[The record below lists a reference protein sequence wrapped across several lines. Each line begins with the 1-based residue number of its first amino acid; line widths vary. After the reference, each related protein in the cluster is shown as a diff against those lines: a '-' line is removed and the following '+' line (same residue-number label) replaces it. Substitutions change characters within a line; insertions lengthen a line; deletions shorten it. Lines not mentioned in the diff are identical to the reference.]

1 MGLRLGGAPSLSCQ
15 DREERL
21 TARMMLVFYDGF
33 CILKYQSSYIF
44 FMCSLQGPRGLP
56 GASIKKNSRIKR
68 MKSDRVFQVSV
79 VSRTGSSGI
88 VIDGILVDFF
98 LTDVFRTG
106 SFQVESIDKHPVT
119 QFV

>member
-1 MGLRLGGAPSLSCQ
+1 MGVMGLRLGGAPSLSCQ

-56 GASIKKNSRIKR
+56 GAFIKKIRVSRGL
-68 MKSDRVFQVSV
+68 KSDRVFQVSV
-79 VSRTGSSGI
+79 VSRTGFSGI
-88 VIDGILVDFF
+88 VIDMLGY
-98 LTDVFRTG
+98 G
-106 SFQVESIDKHPVT
+106 VEGPS
-119 QFV
+119 